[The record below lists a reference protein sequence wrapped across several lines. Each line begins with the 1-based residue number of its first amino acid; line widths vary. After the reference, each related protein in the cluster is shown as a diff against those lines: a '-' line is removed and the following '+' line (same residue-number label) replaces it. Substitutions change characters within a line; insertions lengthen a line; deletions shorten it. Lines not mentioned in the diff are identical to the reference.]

1 MILPRFLITDFLD
14 FPVWIVCLCGLISR
28 FDFIAWFLT
37 TIHGLPLDC
46 RKSGLLLVIDP
57 LPGYTCMFAIICN
70 KLPHMDSNTAS
81 ASPLQNT
88 SPSLNPAEVSNLQAA
103 FAYQSELL
111 KSYQEQLTK
120 LQSVNEHLTHYVR
133 SLPPPMPLTVSF
145 ALPNKFDGTA
155 EQCKGFARQVKL
167 YFDYQQ
173 DRFESEEKRCA
184 FLMTLLTGRA
194 LDWASAVW
202 DTDPQF
208 KKSVKYFL
216 QQIHEVFEY
225 PAGGRDIS
233 TQILHAK
240 QGNRTAADYAI
251 EFRTLA
257 AQSGWNDVSL
267 KAIFYNS
274 LNIDLQTELACRRE
288 NSSFSELVN
297 LTIKIDNLMRQTPK
311 QRTNK
316 GNHRNSPICGPAM
329 EQTPAEPMQ
338 LNASRLTEEERTRRR
353 QNHLCF
359 YCGEP
364 GHRSIGC
371 PLKFKTSSGVNIQN
385 FSVLQY
391 KSLTLPVTIRTDTLS
406 LDLTAMIDSGAA
418 LNLINKD
425 IVKKYNIPT
434 QPCIPPIQIKAI
446 NDTLIDH
453 GIHYQTKTVKL
464 QVGLLHQENI
474 TLYVVNSPKYEVIL
488 GFPWLS
494 IHDPAISWFQ
504 GELTHWSQF
513 CMKNCFPI
521 QPQPCLTTSIESPD
535 TQVKITIPSHYQ
547 DLSEVFSKTK
557 ATQLPPHRPWDCAI
571 DLLPNAMPPKSR
583 VYPLSRMEDQ
593 AMEEYVEE
601 ALDSGFIRA
610 STSPVAAGF
619 FFVSKKDGGLRPC
632 IDYRGLNNVT
642 VKFRYPLPL
651 VPPALEQL
659 QEATIYTKL
668 DLRSAYNLIR
678 IKEGDVWKTAFL
690 TTRGHYEY
698 QVMPYGLANAPA
710 VFQSFINEIL
720 KEFMNKFVI
729 AYIDDILI
737 YSKTETEHVTHVHA
751 VLSRLLENQLYVK
764 AVSSTSTRHP
774 F

>member
-1 MILPRFLITDFLD
+1 M
-14 FPVWIVCLCGLISR
+14 
-28 FDFIAWFLT
+28 
-37 TIHGLPLDC
+37 
-46 RKSGLLLVIDP
+46 
-57 LPGYTCMFAIICN
+57 
-70 KLPHMDSNTAS
+70 
-81 ASPLQNT
+81 
-88 SPSLNPAEVSNLQAA
+88 PS
-103 FAYQSELL
+103 
-111 KSYQEQLTK
+111 
-120 LQSVNEHLTHYVR
+120 
-133 SLPPPMPLTVSF
+133 TVSF

-155 EQCKGFARQVKL
+155 EQCKGFVRQVKL
-167 YFDYQQ
+167 YFEYQQ

-202 DTDPQF
+202 DADPQL
-208 KKSVKYFL
+208 KKSVEYFL
-216 QQIHEVFEY
+216 LQIQEVFKY
-225 PAGGRDIS
+225 PCPLRDIS
-233 TQILHAK
+233 TQLIHAK
-240 QGNRTAADYAI
+240 QGNHTAAEYAI

-288 NSSFSELVN
+288 NSSFFELIN
-297 LTIKIDNLMRQTPK
+297 LTIKIDNLMRQSPK
-311 QRTNK
+311 QRSSKSNRHMSSI
-316 GNHRNSPICGPAM
+316 GDPAT
-329 EQTPAEPMQ
+329 EQTPSEPMQ
-338 LNASRLTEEERTRRR
+338 LNASRLTEEERVRRR
-353 QNHLCF
+353 LNHLCF
-359 YCGEP
+359 YCGGP
-364 GHRSIGC
+364 GHRSNGC
-371 PLKFKTSSGVNIQN
+371 SLKSKNSSGVNIKN
-385 FSVLQY
+385 LSLLQY

-418 LNLINKD
+418 LNLINQD

-453 GIHYQTKTVKL
+453 GIHHQTKTITL
-464 QVGLLHQENI
+464 QIGLLHQESI
-474 TLYVVNSPKYEVIL
+474 TLYVVDSPKYEVIL

-494 IHDPAISWFQ
+494 IHDPDISWFQ
-504 GELTHWSQF
+504 GELTHWSRF
-513 CMKNCFPI
+513 CMENCLLA

-571 DLLPNAMPPKSR
+571 ELLPNAMPPKSK

-593 AMEEYVEE
+593 AMEDYIEE
-601 ALDSGFIRA
+601 ALESGFIRV
-610 STSPVAAGF
+610 STSPAAAGF

-659 QEATIYTKL
+659 REATIYTKL

-678 IKEGDVWKTAFL
+678 IKEGDEWKTAFL

-710 VFQSFINEIL
+710 IFQSFINEIL
-720 KEFMNKFVI
+720 KDFMNKFVI

-737 YSKTETEHVTHVHA
+737 FSKSEAEHITH
-751 VLSRLLENQLYVK
+751 
-764 AVSSTSTRHP
+764 
-774 F
+774 